1 MKLNQ
6 FCNEFIDTQP
16 FEYRGY
22 QQFIPKYAEI
32 GMNTSNKSIEINFSI
47 TDFKEAIKDQSVM
60 NIPLYMVSK
69 Q

>member
-1 MKLNQ
+1 M
-6 FCNEFIDTQP
+6 
-16 FEYRGY
+16 YS
-22 QQFIPKYAEI
+22 KYAET
-32 GMNTSNKSIEINFSI
+32 GVNTSNKSIEMNFSI

>member
-1 MKLNQ
+1 MVLNPVKTK
-6 FCNEFIDTQP
+6 N
-16 FEYRGY
+16 
-22 QQFIPKYAEI
+22 IPKRTKSYSKYAET
-32 GMNTSNKSIEINFSI
+32 GVNTSNKSIEMNFSI

>member
-1 MKLNQ
+1 M
-6 FCNEFIDTQP
+6 
-16 FEYRGY
+16 YS
-22 QQFIPKYAEI
+22 KYAET
-32 GMNTSNKSIEINFSI
+32 GTNTLNKSIEMNFSI

>member
-1 MKLNQ
+1 M
-6 FCNEFIDTQP
+6 D
-16 FEYRGY
+16 
-22 QQFIPKYAEI
+22 
-32 GMNTSNKSIEINFSI
+32 FSI